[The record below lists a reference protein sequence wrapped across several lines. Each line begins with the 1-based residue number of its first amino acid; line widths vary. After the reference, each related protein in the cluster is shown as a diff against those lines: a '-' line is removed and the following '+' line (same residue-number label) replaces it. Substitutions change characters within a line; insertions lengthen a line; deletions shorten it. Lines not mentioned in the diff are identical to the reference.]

1 MSRKMMKLSVLCA
14 SLTLA
19 AAMAG
24 CGTSNKEGTSAS
36 SLANVPTVSE
46 TACAQCHS
54 TAREPLTGEFIY
66 EQFNDSP
73 HVANGCQS
81 CHGGGSLH
89 NGVGPMPFAKPGPEQ
104 CNTCHT
110 TNDSADYA
118 ASGHAHVET
127 EDGEAKCNRCHTH
140 EGAVLGM
147 KNGFTGDKAVMD
159 AMVNAP
165 QATPNAS
172 VIQCS
177 TCHVMH
183 KGTLRTPVGW
193 DPALKV
199 GSATAGGSD
208 EYKLCTGCH
217 TYINPN
223 GTLVASGNNGT
234 AAYYH
239 NTAWNRTIA
248 STHWDNPAT
257 GTNLIM
263 EGYVLRTNKA
273 TPCFDCHGHESKT
286 NTNNLQSVVLE
297 GTRYY
302 GLTTPEPTI
311 YTDWAK
317 SAHGA
322 NILVKKYEAVETAP
336 TTTGPDGNTYI
347 RRNAALTDRV
357 MAAGPNGDDNSWPH
371 YDWDAGNRN
380 TCQRCHSS
388 TGAENFMK
396 SPAKFNADGTQQV
409 VSNVIQGYD
418 IAQKFYS
425 SVNVRAANTAR
436 LNNFEHL
443 SGWARDPATGI
454 VTPSGQNEA
463 LYCWG
468 CHSNAGT
475 GALHAPGAFKFGYKT
490 STAANGLVVEFD
502 DVKNSNTCMT
512 CHSGRTE
519 IAQNIK
525 LDPRTGT
532 SASFIYPHYM
542 PSSLIL
548 FQKGGFEYDGRSYT
562 APSFFAHDKIGVSAA
577 GTGTTAGPCVGCHME
592 GPNSHL
598 FTNVTKNDAGVIT
611 GITSTNCVTCHTG
624 SNQLTAETL
633 EAEAEE
639 YHAAIN
645 VLAAAFRPRGVYY
658 DKSANPYMFADPVLR
673 ARSNGT
679 TNWKAVADSYG
690 LTPAVS
696 WKDVMG
702 AAYNLYTLDHDA
714 GWAHNRYYSKRLLWD
729 SIDFIFDGVLDNDV
743 VEAIDAQVT
752 AGRLTAEDAAAAKA
766 YLGSTRP

>member
-127 EDGEAKCNRCHTH
+127 EDGDAKCNRCHTH

-165 QATPNAS
+165 QAIPNGS

-223 GTLVASGNNGT
+223 GTLVASGLNGT

-286 NTNNLQSVVLE
+286 NTNNLTSTVIN
-297 GTRYY
+297 GSRYY
-302 GLTTPEPTI
+302 SLTTPEPTI

-336 TTTGPDGNTYI
+336 TTTVNGTAYI
-347 RRNAALTDRV
+347 LRNAALTDRV
-357 MAAGPNGDDNSWPH
+357 MAAGPNGDESSWPH
-371 YDWDAGNRN
+371 YDWDASNRAS
-380 TCQRCHSS
+380 CQRCHSS

-396 SPAKFNADGTQQV
+396 NPAKFNADGTQLVTNGV
-409 VSNVIQGYD
+409 VQGYN
-418 IAQKFYS
+418 IAQSFDS
-425 SVNVRAANTAR
+425 AGTSAATTNNNA
-436 LNNFEHL
+436 LNNFGHL
-443 SGWARDPATGI
+443 SGWARAANGT

-475 GALHAPGAFKFGYKT
+475 GALHTPGAFKFGYKT
-490 STAANGLVVEFD
+490 SNVANGVVVEFD
-502 DVKNSNTCMT
+502 DAKNSNACMT

-525 LDPRTGT
+525 ADSRDG
-532 SASFIYPHYM
+532 SNASIIYPHYM

-548 FQKGGFEYDGRSYT
+548 FGKNGYEYTGRSYA
-562 APSFFAHDKIGVSAA
+562 APNHFAHDKIGISAA
-577 GTGTTAGPCVGCHME
+577 GTGTTAGPCVGCHMTS
-592 GPNSHL
+592 PNSHL
-598 FTNVTKNDAGVIT
+598 FSNVTKSDAGVIT
-611 GITSTNCVTCHTG
+611 AITSTGCVTCHTG
-624 SNQLTAETL
+624 SYQLTAEKL
-633 EAEAEE
+633 EEEAEQ
-639 YHAAIN
+639 YHASLDALSA
-645 VLAAAFRPRGVYY
+645 VLVPKGIYY
-658 DKSANPYMFADPVLR
+658 DSHTNNYFFNSPTERLNANR
-673 ARSNGT
+673 I
-679 TNWKAVADSYG
+679 TNWKAIADSY
-690 LTPAVS
+690 TPAVS

-702 AAYNLYTLDHDA
+702 AAYNLYTLGHDA
-714 GWAHNRYYSKRLLWD
+714 GWAHNRYYSKRLIWD
-729 SIDFIFDGVLDNDV
+729 SIDFIYDGVLNDDV
-743 VEAIDAQVT
+743 VAAIDAQVD
-752 AGRLTAEDAAAAKA
+752 ANRLDAAVAAEAKA